1 MNIKQ
6 TAEQIFQNAGIT
18 IGGNKPFDIQVHNQ
32 DIWDRIAAGGSIALG
47 ESYMDNSWDV
57 ENLAEFVFKIQTS
70 NTDWDDII
78 SKGLL
83 LHWLRAKLMNLQ
95 IGKRAYDVGQA
106 HYDIGNDLYQS
117 MLDTRMI
124 YTAAYWKDAHNL
136 DEAQAAKL
144 DLICKKLNLQP
155 GQKILDIGC
164 GWGGFMKFA
173 AEQYGV
179 QCVGLSISKEQIA
192 YGKEIC
198 KGLPISFILEDYQKY
213 TPQEPFDHIVSIEM
227 FEALGHKNYRTF
239 MKKVSH
245 WLRDDGKFLLQTIT
259 TTNNSPLADPW
270 LDKYIFPNGMLPNKK
285 LVEKSARGLLDIH
298 QWHSLGPDYDQTLMA
313 WWHNFDASH
322 HLLDQEKYTET
333 FYRMWKYYLH
343 ICAGG
348 FRSGYLDV
356 WQILLTKPNLKPSL
370 YNIS

>member
-173 AEQYGV
+173 AATV
-179 QCVGLSISKEQIA
+179 RCAVRW
-192 YGKEIC
+192 
-198 KGLPISFILEDYQKY
+198 
-213 TPQEPFDHIVSIEM
+213 
-227 FEALGHKNYRTF
+227 ALNFQGTNC
-239 MKKVSH
+239 
-245 WLRDDGKFLLQTIT
+245 LRKR
-259 TTNNSPLADPW
+259 N
-270 LDKYIFPNGMLPNKK
+270 M
-285 LVEKSARGLLDIH
+285 
-298 QWHSLGPDYDQTLMA
+298 
-313 WWHNFDASH
+313 
-322 HLLDQEKYTET
+322 
-333 FYRMWKYYLH
+333 
-343 ICAGG
+343 
-348 FRSGYLDV
+348 
-356 WQILLTKPNLKPSL
+356 
-370 YNIS
+370 